1 MNETAHPK
9 MREYQRHIG
18 GDSPIYQERKYAAAF
33 SMDLSKTA
41 DPYVMRI
48 ETFISDSPMSYL
60 SLIGIYD
67 EDLHVR
73 RRIKAACEAAGYAWP
88 EGRTTANFMH
98 PTWPHRPSMCAAAV
112 AASILAAEGAIQAV
126 ERPPST
132 VILGGVNADGTVP
145 PFDGDVDLTA
155 LIGHAREQGIQ
166 RVILP
171 AADLVRAGRPD
182 GVEIIGVESL
192 RDLKR

>member
-48 ETFISDSPMSYL
+48 ETFISDGPMSYL

-98 PTWPHRPSMCAAAV
+98 PTWPKRPSMCAAAV
-112 AASILAAEGAIQAV
+112 AASILAAAGAIQAV
-126 ERPPST
+126 ERPPYT

-155 LIGHAREQGIQ
+155 FIGHAREQGIQ

-182 GVEIIGVESL
+182 DVEIIGVESL

>member
-73 RRIKAACEAAGYAWP
+73 RRIKAACEASGYAWP

-98 PTWPHRPSMCAAAV
+98 PTWPKRPSMCAAAV
-112 AASILAAEGAIQAV
+112 AASILAAAGAIQTV
-126 ERPPST
+126 ERPPYT

-182 GVEIIGVESL
+182 GVEIIGVENL
-192 RDLKR
+192 NDLKR

>member
-88 EGRTTANFMH
+88 K
-98 PTWPHRPSMCAAAV
+98 RPSMCAAAV
-112 AASILAAEGAIQAV
+112 AASILAAEGSHSSRRTAALHRHPRRRERGRDRSAV
-126 ERPPST
+126 
-132 VILGGVNADGTVP
+132 
-145 PFDGDVDLTA
+145 
-155 LIGHAREQGIQ
+155 
-166 RVILP
+166 
-171 AADLVRAGRPD
+171 
-182 GVEIIGVESL
+182 
-192 RDLKR
+192 